1 MPRNHQIKVDPL
13 ERSYRN
19 HCAILSQTRLKITII
34 LAIALITTFG
44 ILDLIVYPKVA
55 QELIKTRAA
64 ATIILATVFIA
75 LRKKHYPNINLIGIA
90 VVILI
95 FVLINV
101 LIFLTDGMSSPY
113 YAGLILALVAFS
125 AMLPWQAY
133 ETLFSFAVML
143 CSYIATSI
151 LHSHINNSIYDLPP
165 LINNLF
171 FLVSVGI
178 FCIVATYLNSKL
190 RFREFSL
197 NYNLDSRLK
206 EETIK
211 LQVTQAQL
219 IQSEKMNAIGNLS
232 AGILHEINNPL
243 NYTMTAVQII
253 KMDDKVNNDADLK
266 DTFLDIEE
274 GMSRIKNIVSD
285 LHNFAY
291 PEQADQKT
299 QFSILS
305 AVESAI
311 RFTSSECS
319 DMEVVKNI
327 NPELLVSAA
336 RTHIVQV
343 LVNLITN
350 ACKAI
355 VKSGKD
361 GVITFNAEQ
370 KDDRVNI
377 SVSDNGIGMNEET
390 LKKVFDPFFT
400 TSEVGQGM
408 GMGLSVSYTIIKN
421 HGGILFATSK
431 LGKGSVFSF
440 DLST

>member
-1 MPRNHQIKVDPL
+1 MDKFEQAYLIADEKLRIK
-13 ERSYRN
+13 RSIVG
-19 HCAILSQTRLKITII
+19 CILVAILMPVGIILDYIIYPTFLLNLTKTRLICSLLVSLVLLLHYRPNSVKYVKYLTFSWMILVQITMCYMIF
-34 LAIALITTFG
+34 IT
-44 ILDLIVYPKVA
+44 DK
-55 QELIKTRAA
+55 
-64 ATIILATVFIA
+64 
-75 LRKKHYPNINLIGIA
+75 NLS
-90 VVILI
+90 
-95 FVLINV
+95 
-101 LIFLTDGMSSPY
+101 TY
-113 YAGLILALVAFS
+113 YAGLNLVVLGVGVLLPLS
-125 AMLPWQAY
+125 ASEIM
-133 ETLFSFAVML
+133 
-143 CSYIATSI
+143 
-151 LHSHINNSIYDLPP
+151 
-165 LINNLF
+165 
-171 FLVSVGI
+171 G
-178 FCIVATYLNSKL
+178 FCIVTILIYIFSATFDADAINYNILFNNLYFLTLTSIISTTASYFNTQN
-190 RFREFSL
+190 RFKEFQL
-197 NYNLDSRLK
+197 NYNLKTTNQQLV
-206 EETIK
+206 T
-211 LQVTQAQL
+211 TQAQL

-266 DTFLDIEE
+266 DTVLDIEE

-327 NPELLVSAA
+327 NPELMVSAA